1 MKNIIKSQVV
11 TLVSL
16 LTAIVLTVAACG
28 DPARETTLDQG
39 AGGGSSGA
47 MIRGTVNGGTAS
59 IDTFT
64 NGDQWLV
71 AATEF
76 VISSARADGIAGLK
90 VELVGSLLPPTTT
103 DANGKFVFTA
113 VPPGM
118 YTIRLS
124 LPDGTNLGESGDI
137 VVGANSE
144 TTVEIAGD
152 GTLLNVE
159 IEVQGDTISG
169 EVEDDDLS
177 ADVEDCNGAVDV
189 SASSG
194 SGSDGD
200 GESADGESA
209 DGESAD
215 GESADGESAD
225 SDDANSDDASSD
237 DCSGST
243 S

>member
-28 DPARETTLDQG
+28 GGGSSGG

-76 VISSARADGIAGLK
+76 VIRSARADGIDGLT
-90 VELVGSLLPPTTT
+90 VELIRDDMTLVATDTTEAGGRFAFT
-103 DANGKFVFTA
+103 PVANGI
-113 VPPGM
+113 
-118 YTIRLS
+118 YRLRLLQDS
-124 LPDGTNLGESGDI
+124 TELGTSGPL
-137 VVGANSE
+137 VVGVDSSE
-144 TTVEIAGD
+144 VTVQLAMD
-152 GTLLNVE
+152 ATLLSVE
-159 IEVQGDTISG
+159 IEVEGDTISG
-169 EVEDDDLS
+169 EVEDDDSS
-177 ADVEDCNGAVDV
+177 ADAGDCNSVVDV

-194 SGSDGD
+194 SDG
-200 GESADGESA
+200 
-209 DGESAD
+209 
-215 GESADGESAD
+215 D
-225 SDDANSDDASSD
+225 SDDASSDDASSD
-237 DCSGST
+237 DCSGRSGSNSGT
-243 S
+243 G